1 MAQETVADV
10 MTSDVI
16 SVASSASAYEAAEL
30 MRDHDIGDVLVMDN
44 GSVSGVVTDRDLVVR
59 VLADHMDPGSTTV
72 AEVSSDDV
80 VSVRPDA
87 PVSAAV
93 QLMRDRAVRRLPVIG
108 DDGQVQGMLSIG
120 DLAVSE
126 DPTSAL
132 ADISAAPPNE

>member
-10 MTSDVI
+10 MTSDV
-16 SVASSASAYEAAEL
+16 VGVQSSASVTEAAEL
-30 MRDHDIGDVLVMDN
+30 MREHDIGDVLVLDN

-59 VLADHMDPGSTTV
+59 VLAEHENPDSTTV
-72 AEVSSDDV
+72 ADVCSDDV

-87 PVSAAV
+87 PVSEAV
-93 QLMRDRAVRRLPVIG
+93 QLMRDHAIRRLPVIA
-108 DDGQVQGMLSIG
+108 DDGRVQGMVAIG

-132 ADISAAPPNE
+132 ADISAASPNE

>member
-10 MTSDVI
+10 MTADVV

-30 MRDHDIGDVLVMDN
+30 MREHDIGDVLVMDN
-44 GSVSGVVTDRDLVVR
+44 GRVIGVVTDRDLVVR
-59 VLADHMDPGSTTV
+59 VLAEHENPDSTTV
-72 AEVSSDDV
+72 ADVSSDDV
-80 VSVRPDA
+80 VSIRPDA
-87 PVSAAV
+87 PVSEAV
-93 QLMRDRAVRRLPVIG
+93 QLMRDRAIRRLPVIG

-132 ADISAAPPNE
+132 ADISAATPNE